1 MDFITSCGDSRLI
14 ISEKDIL
21 AFPIKKVA
29 ENTYH
34 ILYKNKNYFFRL
46 EQANTASGELVL
58 KLFKKKK
65 HIKIEDPVQQMI
77 RSLGYNSLKA
87 KHTDSLIAPMPGLV
101 LDVLVAE
108 GVEVKK
114 GDHLLTLE
122 AMKMENILKAAH
134 DGIIKKILVQKADK
148 VEKNQLL
155 LLFEEKL

>member
-1 MDFITSCGDSRLI
+1 MNFITTCGDSRLN
-14 ISEKDIL
+14 ISEQDLL

-34 ILYKNKNYFFRL
+34 ILYKNKNYFFQIDQ
-46 EQANTASGELVL
+46 ENPASGELVL

-65 HIKIEDPVQQMI
+65 HVKIEDPVQQMI
-77 RSLGYNSLKA
+77 RSLGYNSMKS
-87 KHTDSLIAPMPGLV
+87 KHTDSLVAPMPGLV
-101 LDVLVAE
+101 LNVLVSE

-134 DGIIKKILVQKADK
+134 DGIIKKILVQKSDK